1 MKENVFMVELNQQ
14 EMGEVNGGGLWKEVV
29 KALIASYEMASDFKE
44 GWDSVPDR

>member
-14 EMGEVNGGGLWKEVV
+14 EMRDVDGGNWVRVV
-29 KALIASYEMASDFKE
+29 LALVESFEIASDFKE

>member
-14 EMGEVNGGGLWKEVV
+14 EMRDVDGGNWVKVV
-29 KALIASYEMASDFKE
+29 LALVESFEIASDFQE

>member
-14 EMGEVNGGGLWKEVV
+14 EMRDVDGGNWVRVV
-29 KALIASYEMASDFKE
+29 LALVESFEIASDFQE